1 MTDKSR
7 DETPQHLET
16 GDEAEGAATE
26 LLLKRLV
33 TDMHKM
39 HRRFDAV
46 EAELAAVSDARYD

>member
-7 DETPQHLET
+7 DETPQHMDT
-16 GDEAEGAATE
+16 GDEAERAATE

-39 HRRFDAV
+39 HKRFDAV
-46 EAELAAVSDARYD
+46 EAELAAASDARY